1 MNRRSSLLA
10 LGCVAALSLANTSA
24 WAQPARPATSPPVVD
39 ATRRAAAQQRFERAL
54 ALFDREDFAPA
65 LTEFRASL
73 ELYPSPNTRLYV
85 GICLQRMGH
94 LAEAHAELR
103 RTLSEARDLALTD
116 PNYVDARDLAQHE
129 VEQLEPRLGR
139 VVLRAP
145 TPVAGLTVTAGTVDV
160 LPAMMGIPLT
170 FDPGTLVV
178 TARAPGHREFRQ
190 TLQLMA
196 NATSE
201 VTITLQRDP
210 NAATHATGPSQSRV
224 TEPMQEVP
232 RTLVTATTGGGVRVA
247 GFVVGGIGLL
257 ALGGF
262 ALLGNMAGSQYDQ
275 VLAECRN
282 RRCTNHSHDDAINQG
297 ETLQLL
303 ANVSLGTGAA
313 LTLAGIVMIA
323 VGGPHVVEE
332 GRAARSSVRPWL
344 DATRGVVGVGG
355 AF

>member
-10 LGCVAALSLANTSA
+10 LGCAAALSLASSAA
-24 WAQPARPATSPPVVD
+24 WAQPARPATPPTVD

-54 ALFDREDFAPA
+54 ALFDRDDFAPA

-85 GICLQRMGH
+85 GICLQRLGH

-103 RTLSEARDLALTD
+103 RTFSEARDLAVTD
-116 PNYVDARDLAQHE
+116 PNYTDARDLAQHE
-129 VEQLEPRLGR
+129 IAQLEPRLGR

-145 TPVAGLTVTAGTVDV
+145 SPVAGMTVTAGTVEV

-170 FDPGTLVV
+170 FDPGSLTV
-178 TARAPGHREFRQ
+178 TARAPGYREFRQ

-201 VTITLQRDP
+201 VTVTLQRDP
-210 NAATHATGPSQSRV
+210 DAAAPHAIDTSPNRM

-232 RTLVTATTGGGVRVA
+232 RTLVSATTGGGVRVA
-247 GFVVGGIGLL
+247 GFVVGGVGLL
-257 ALGGF
+257 AFGGF
-262 ALLGNMAGSQYDQ
+262 ALLGNMASSQYDQ
-275 VLAECRN
+275 VLGECRG
-282 RRCTNHSHDDAINQG
+282 RCINHSHDDEISQG

-303 ANVSLGTGAA
+303 ANISLGTGIA
-313 LTLAGIVMIA
+313 LTVTSIVMIA

-332 GRAARSSVRPWL
+332 GRTARSSVRPWF
-344 DATRGVVGVGG
+344 DASRGVMGVGG